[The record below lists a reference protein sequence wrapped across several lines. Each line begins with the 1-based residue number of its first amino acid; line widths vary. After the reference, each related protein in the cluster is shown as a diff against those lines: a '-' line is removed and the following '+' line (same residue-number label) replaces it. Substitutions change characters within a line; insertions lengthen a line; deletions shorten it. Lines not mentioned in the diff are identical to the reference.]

1 MDDTCFVNISIANDI
16 ICSLISGVD
25 HNIMVD
31 KYNQPLY
38 LLKHYQDKHYGITLL
53 LCYLL
58 LILTNIAYIVFMLIY
73 TIIYKV

>member
-1 MDDTCFVNISIANDI
+1 MDDKCFVNIPIANDI

-25 HNIMVD
+25 HIMVD

-38 LLKHYQDKHYGITLL
+38 LLKHYQDKHNGITLL

-73 TIIYKV
+73 TIRYKV